1 MKAEKRTTKWRL
13 RSSYLSSIISNALV
27 LFMLGILMLLVFN
40 AKRLSDFVKENIG
53 FSVILHDDVREVE
66 ASFLRKT
73 LDASDYV
80 RITEYVSKEEAAREL
95 QKELGEDFIGF
106 LGYNPLSS
114 SIEVRLN
121 AEYANPDS
129 IRKIEDE
136 LMAYRPVKEV
146 FYQKSLVNLVNEN
159 VRKISAIILLFSA
172 LLFFVAIVL
181 INNTIRL
188 SVYSKR
194 FIINTMKLVG
204 ATWGFIRK
212 PFLVRGIIHGFYA
225 SILSIALLSGV
236 IYLVQQEFYEVI
248 NFGQIELLSIIFI
261 LVTLIGVLI
270 NLFSTF
276 LAVRKYLRVKV
287 DELYY

>member
-1 MKAEKRTTKWRL
+1 MKTEKRTTKWRL

-73 LDASDYV
+73 LDASNYV
-80 RITEYVSKEEAAREL
+80 RLTEYISKEEAAREL
-95 QKELGEDFIGF
+95 QEELGEDFIGF
-106 LGYNPLSS
+106 LGYNPLSP
-114 SIEVRLN
+114 SIEVRLK

-146 FYQKSLVNLVNEN
+146 FYQKSLVDLVNEN
-159 VRKISAIILLFSA
+159 VRKIGAIILLFSA

-204 ATWGFIRK
+204 ATWAFIRK
-212 PFLVRGIIHGFYA
+212 PFLVRGIVHGFYA
-225 SILSIALLSGV
+225 SVLAVALLCGV

-248 NFGQIELLSIIFI
+248 NFGQIELLTIIFG
-261 LVTLIGVLI
+261 LVLTIGIII
-270 NLFSTF
+270 NLISTF
-276 LAVRKYLRVKV
+276 LAVRKYLKLKV

>member
-1 MKAEKRTTKWRL
+1 
-13 RSSYLSSIISNALV
+13 
-27 LFMLGILMLLVFN
+27 MLGILMLLLFN

-53 FSVILHDDVREVE
+53 FSVILHDDVREVD
-66 ASFLRKT
+66 ANFLRKT
-73 LDASDYV
+73 LDASPYV
-80 RITEYVSKEEAAREL
+80 RVTEYIPKEVAAKEL
-95 QKELGEDFIGF
+95 QQELGEDFIGF

-114 SIEVRLN
+114 SIEVRLKAN
-121 AEYANPDS
+121 YANPDS

-159 VRKISAIILLFSA
+159 VQKIGAILLIFSG
-172 LLFFVAIVL
+172 LMLFVAIVL

-212 PFLVRGIIHGFYA
+212 PFLIKGMLHGFYA
-225 SILSIALLSGV
+225 SILALCLLSGV
-236 IYLVQQEFYEVI
+236 IYVVQNEFYEVI
-248 NFGQIELLSIIFI
+248 NFRQVELLSAIFGLVIIA
-261 LVTLIGVLI
+261 GVII
-270 NLFSTF
+270 NLISTSM
-276 LAVRKYLRVKV
+276 AVSKYLKLRT

>member
-1 MKAEKRTTKWRL
+1 MKLEKRSTKWRL
-13 RSSYLSSIISNALV
+13 RSSYLSSVISNSLV

-53 FSVILHDDVREVE
+53 FSVILHDDVRDVD
-66 ASFLRKT
+66 ANFLRKT
-73 LDASDYV
+73 LDASPYV
-80 RITEYVSKEEAAREL
+80 RLTEFVSKDQAAKEL
-95 QKELGEDFIGF
+95 QEELGEDFIGF

-129 IRKIEDE
+129 IRLIEDE
-136 LMAYRPVKEV
+136 LMALRPVKEV

-159 VRKISAIILLFSA
+159 VRKISAIILLFGL
-172 LLFFVAIVL
+172 LLFFIAIVL

-204 ATWGFIRK
+204 ATWGFIRR
-212 PFLVRGIIHGFYA
+212 PFILKGIVHGFYA
-225 SILSIALLSGV
+225 SMLAAAMLSGV
-236 IYLVQQEFYEVI
+236 IYLIQHEFYEVV
-248 NFGQIELLSIIFI
+248 NFGQIELLAIIFGLVI
-261 LVTLIGVLI
+261 LAGLII
-270 NLFSTF
+270 NLLSTF
-276 LAVRKYLRVKV
+276 FAVSKYLKLKV
-287 DELYY
+287 DDLYY

>member
-73 LDASDYV
+73 LDASNYV

-95 QKELGEDFIGF
+95 QEELGEDFIGF

-114 SIEVRLN
+114 SIEVRLK

-146 FYQKSLVNLVNEN
+146 FYQKSLVNLVNDN
-159 VRKISAIILLFSA
+159 VRRISAIILLFSG

-194 FIINTMKLVG
+194 FLINTMKLVG

-212 PFLVRGIIHGFYA
+212 PFLLQGMAHGFYA
-225 SILSIALLSGV
+225 SLLAISLLCGV
-236 IYLVQQEFYEVI
+236 IYLIQKEFYEVI
-248 NFGQIELLSIIFI
+248 NFDQVELLAAIFG
-261 LVTLIGVLI
+261 LVIFMGLII
-270 NLFSTF
+270 NLVSTF
-276 LAVRKYLRVKV
+276 LAVSKYLRVRV

>member
-1 MKAEKRTTKWRL
+1 MKTEKRTTKWRL

-73 LDASDYV
+73 LDASNYV
-80 RITEYVSKEEAAREL
+80 RLTEYISKEEAAREL
-95 QKELGEDFIGF
+95 QEELGEDFIGF
-106 LGYNPLSS
+106 LGYNPLSP
-114 SIEVRLN
+114 SIEVRLK

-146 FYQKSLVNLVNEN
+146 FYQKSLVDLVNEN

-204 ATWGFIRK
+204 ATWAFIRK
-212 PFLVRGIIHGFYA
+212 PFLVRGIVHGFYA
-225 SILSIALLSGV
+225 SVLAVALLCGV

-248 NFGQIELLSIIFI
+248 NFGQIELLTIIFG
-261 LVTLIGVLI
+261 LVLTIGIII
-270 NLFSTF
+270 NLISTF
-276 LAVRKYLRVKV
+276 LAVRKYLKLKV

>member
-1 MKAEKRTTKWRL
+1 MKIENRSTKWRL
-13 RSSYLSSIISNALV
+13 RSSYLSSVISNSLV
-27 LFMLGILMLLVFN
+27 LFMLGILLLLLFN

-73 LDASDYV
+73 LDASPFV
-80 RITEYVSKEEAAREL
+80 RITEYISKEEAAREL
-95 QKELGEDFIGF
+95 KEELGEDFIGF

-114 SIEVRLN
+114 SIEVRLR
-121 AEYANPDS
+121 ADYANPDS

-136 LMAYRPVKEV
+136 LMSHRPVKEV
-146 FYQKSLVNLVNEN
+146 FYQKSLVALVNEN
-159 VRKISAIILLFSA
+159 VQRISAIIILFSA
-172 LLFFVAIVL
+172 LLFFIALVL

-212 PFLVRGIIHGFYA
+212 PFLLKGVAHGLYA
-225 SILSIALLSGV
+225 SLLAVMLLCGV
-236 IYLVQQEFYEVI
+236 IYIVEGEFYEVV
-248 NFGQIELLSIIFI
+248 NFDQVELLAAIFG
-261 LVTLIGVLI
+261 LVIVTGILI
-270 NLFSTF
+270 NLISTY
-276 LAVRKYLRVKV
+276 LAVNKYLRLKV
-287 DELYY
+287 DDLYY